1 MTVPTARVLNAFGE
15 GIAETFTF
23 PSVLDFDEN
32 TG

>member
-1 MTVPTARVLNAFGE
+1 LNAFEE

>member
-1 MTVPTARVLNAFGE
+1 LNAFGE